1 MGLTCK
7 LTSPGACY
15 ENENENYKLQTPS
28 MADLPYT
35 FSSLPKR
42 SLMVTNGVLIW

>member
-15 ENENENYKLQTPS
+15 ENENENENYKPQTRS
-28 MADLPYT
+28 RADLPYT
-35 FSSLPKR
+35 FFFPAKTL
-42 SLMVTNGVLIW
+42 LGGN